1 MGEVFHSRT
10 SREITD
16 NCLEKRRKLAAL
28 MQASY
33 SLRVAMDTLPHIS
46 VLPKETMEQLQPRSG
61 GIYCDGTLGAGGH
74 TWQLLSASAPEG
86 RVICIDRDELA
97 IRTATERLGSD
108 AARADFVHGSFED
121 MDKHLAGLGIKQ
133 VDGILLDLG
142 VSSMQLDLRERGFSF
157 GKDGPIDMRMDPS
170 QGETAIEL
178 IERVPEEELARI
190 IWEYGEERLSRRIA
204 KRLKQDA
211 AEDKLTSTLV
221 LADAVS
227 ACIPAKLKH
236 KSRIH
241 PATRTFQALRIA
253 VNRELEQLERF
264 LEIFVDLLVP
274 GGRCAI
280 ISFHSLEDRMVKRC
294 FRELAKTSN
303 LPPDLAR
310 KAGERVTP
318 ICLPIVRKPIIAT
331 EEEIQSN
338 ARSRSAKLRACE
350 KVAQ

>member
-1 MGEVFHSRT
+1 
-10 SREITD
+10 
-16 NCLEKRRKLAAL
+16 
-28 MQASY
+28 
-33 SLRVAMDTLPHIS
+33 MDSLPHIS
-46 VLPKETMEQLQPRSG
+46 VLPQETMEQLRPHPG
-61 GIYCDGTLGAGGH
+61 GTYCDGTLGAGGH
-74 TWQLLSASAPEG
+74 TWQLLAASAPDG
-86 RVICIDRDELA
+86 RVIGIDRDELA
-97 IRTATERLGSD
+97 IQTARERLGAD
-108 AARADFVHGSFED
+108 ADRVQFVHGSFED
-121 MDKHLAGLGIKQ
+121 MDTHLAGLGIDQ

-157 GKDGPIDMRMDPS
+157 AKDGPIDMRMDPS
-170 QGETAIEL
+170 QGETALEL
-178 IERVPEEELARI
+178 IERVSQTELARI

-204 KRLKQDA
+204 ERLKSDA
-211 AEDKLTSTLV
+211 AEGKLTSTLV

-241 PATRTFQALRIA
+241 PATRTFQGLRIA
-253 VNRELEQLERF
+253 VNRELDQLERF
-264 LEIFVDLLVP
+264 LEIFVGLLKP

-310 KAGERVTP
+310 KAGERVKP

-331 EEEIQSN
+331 DDEIQHN
-338 ARSRSAKLRACE
+338 PRSRSAKLRACE
-350 KVAQ
+350 KVAP